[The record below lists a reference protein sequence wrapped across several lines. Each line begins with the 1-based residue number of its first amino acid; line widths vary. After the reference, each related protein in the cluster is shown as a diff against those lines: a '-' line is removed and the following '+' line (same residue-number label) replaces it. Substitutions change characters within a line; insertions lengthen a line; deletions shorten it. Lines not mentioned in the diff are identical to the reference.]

1 MHAQLIVITQV
12 QDTTTEALRTLCA
25 GWFFVVEAVLCIA
38 ECFIAILG
46 PLPSALV
53 VTTNVSHWQ
62 LSPWRQNCPQ
72 WRITALRNEDEGE
85 IWLISPL
92 LNHFFLFFVCLF
104 DFCMN
109 IYYFCKKKKSWFL
122 FCFVFLEQGKKFPNS
137 PHSSYRPWK
146 KKGTI

>member
-1 MHAQLIVITQV
+1 MHTQLTVITQV
-12 QDTTTEALRTLCA
+12 QDTTTAALRTLCA
-25 GWFFVVEAVLCIA
+25 GWVFVMETVLCIA

-72 WRITALRNEDEGE
+72 WRITALRNEDGGE

-92 LNHFFLFFVCLF
+92 LNHLFLFFVCLF

-109 IYYFCKKKKSWFL
+109 IYYFCKKKKVD
-122 FCFVFLEQGKKFPNS
+122 FCFVLIFWNKGRSFQIHLIAHIEPGRKK
-137 PHSSYRPWK
+137 W
-146 KKGTI
+146 TI